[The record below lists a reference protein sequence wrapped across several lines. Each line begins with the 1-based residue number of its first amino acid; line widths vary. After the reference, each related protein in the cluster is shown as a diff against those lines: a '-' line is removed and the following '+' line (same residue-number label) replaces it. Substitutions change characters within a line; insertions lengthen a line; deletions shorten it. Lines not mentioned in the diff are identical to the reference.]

1 MKSHKVD
8 QYIHYINPQRIREKG
23 LERSFEKIIGENV
36 LNLRKDMNLHIQ
48 VAKWTGSRVNPHTKR
63 HTKTHHKLWK
73 ENLKNNKRTVTH
85 HIHINLCKTTIQFPS
100 KKPWRPE
107 DVE

>member
-1 MKSHKVD
+1 MKSHKVG

-48 VAKWTGSRVNPHTKR
+48 VAKWTGSRAHTKR